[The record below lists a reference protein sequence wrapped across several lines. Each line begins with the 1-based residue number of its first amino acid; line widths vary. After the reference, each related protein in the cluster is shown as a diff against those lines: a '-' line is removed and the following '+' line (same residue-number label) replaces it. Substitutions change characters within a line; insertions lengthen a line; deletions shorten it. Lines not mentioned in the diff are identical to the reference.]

1 MSFFVAG
8 GLWKTGTSKAWY
20 FMIACLLTDCCS
32 LQFSVLVKQ
41 LVECF
46 WQNILDHI
54 ALLSWC
60 WCKIVFFIFC
70 YLSFLWPSYT
80 FPFFYDKL
88 LMFFFFFFFFE
99 LQSYILPAISFFF
112 PLLHQNLEL
121 FYAYHI
127 TFSSHIFP
135 AANFH
140 RWMLVFKWDQSEVTF
155 EGNFF
160 IALCRFCC

>member
-88 LMFFFFFFFFE
+88 LMFFFFLF
-99 LQSYILPAISFFF
+99 LWTPVLHLTSYFIL
-112 PLLHQNLEL
+112 
-121 FYAYHI
+121 
-127 TFSSHIFP
+127 FSSSP
-135 AANFH
+135 
-140 RWMLVFKWDQSEVTF
+140 SEPWT
-155 EGNFF
+155 
-160 IALCRFCC
+160 ILCIPYHLQFSYLPCCKLSQVNACA

>member
-88 LMFFFFFFFFE
+88 LIFFFFSFSLNSSLTSYQLFHSFFFFSIRTLNYFMHTISPSVLISSLLQTFTGECLCLNE
-99 LQSYILPAISFFF
+99 LSQ
-112 PLLHQNLEL
+112 
-121 FYAYHI
+121 
-127 TFSSHIFP
+127 
-135 AANFH
+135 
-140 RWMLVFKWDQSEVTF
+140 R
-155 EGNFF
+155 
-160 IALCRFCC
+160 